1 MATQAGGV
9 AFGESDPVR
18 ESFVVVVDAEV
29 GVLLEL
35 PPPHEANTR
44 RQNKES
50 KNRFM
55 RIIGFIIETP
65 CCCTA
70 VKKLLSKLIV

>member
-1 MATQAGGV
+1 
-9 AFGESDPVR
+9 
-18 ESFVVVVDAEV
+18 
-29 GVLLEL
+29 
-35 PPPHEANTR
+35 
-44 RQNKES
+44 
-50 KNRFM
+50 M